1 MMTPRL
7 ATLEDL
13 PLFRKLWHAF
23 LVEQHEMGHRI
34 KPTEKNLD
42 VFERIFRAYLD
53 PKSGF
58 KGVVLFIDDTAV
70 FMAGSIG
77 ELFDEEGGPTA
88 VGHGTYV
95 VPDARRLGLSKAIRA
110 EGFDRLGKLGFE
122 TATGA
127 SVEGN
132 TASELAA
139 EKLGLR
145 RYATQ
150 WIVNLKEK

>member
-1 MMTPRL
+1 MLPRV
-7 ATLEDL
+7 ATIEDV
-13 PLFRKLWHAF
+13 PLFRSLWMDF
-23 LVEQHEMGHRI
+23 LKEQHELGHHL

-42 VFERIFRAYLD
+42 AFERLFRAYID
-53 PKSGF
+53 PTSKLP
-58 KGVVLFIDDTAV
+58 GVVLFIDDAAV

-77 ELFDEEGGPTA
+77 EVFESEWGVTA

-95 VPDARRLGLSKAIRA
+95 VPDARRLGLSKAIRKA
-110 EGFDRLGKLGFE
+110 GFECLASLGFE

-127 SVEGN
+127 SVQGN
-132 TASELAA
+132 TASEIAA
-139 EKLGLR
+139 EKIGLR